1 MNLAEKLMKLD
12 RGKLTEIPTGT
23 MEIKRLSEMM
33 GEPFIVKC
41 RAIPGE
47 RYTELSTQ
55 IIGDNGEADYGKVY
69 STSTLIVVE
78 GIMEPNL
85 KDPEL
90 LKHFGCATPKDLA
103 GILFQGGDMQKVSD
117 LITDLSGFGDDT
129 DKKIKN

>member
-23 MEIKRLSEMM
+23 VEIKRLSEMM

-41 RAIPGE
+41 RAISGE

-69 STSTLIVVE
+69 MTSTLIAVE

-90 LKHFGCATPKDLA
+90 LKHFGCASPKDLA

-117 LITDLSGFGDDT
+117 LITDLSGFGDDA